1 MAAIGIA
8 LIGVFGALLGVIVT
22 EAARKR
28 RDEEAANVMV
38 RSAARMVSAE
48 LGMSA
53 ISIDSTRTG
62 GGWMLGSLPT
72 AGWAEHGARLA
83 GALNDDE
90 FYVVMTAATKSPR
103 LGESQRPWGLTQ
115 RPPRRR

>member
-8 LIGVFGALLGVIVT
+8 LIGAFGALLGVIVT

-38 RSAARMVSAE
+38 RSAERMVSAE

-62 GGWMLGSLPT
+62 GVGCWDPSPLQVGPSTGRGSL
-72 AGWAEHGARLA
+72 G
-83 GALNDDE
+83 
-90 FYVVMTAATKSPR
+90 V
-103 LGESQRPWGLTQ
+103 
-115 RPPRRR
+115 